1 MSKIMMSLALSTLLL
16 LSACTE
22 KKKEEKKTTLVEEKI
37 QKETSIKKKNDTVT
51 NINPEQ
57 VFKPFKPSI
66 ETNMSENIVVAE
78 NLEELESAAFKAIQ
92 PHITEEMGKI
102 PDCLERAETKEEAF
116 ACSKALRALNKELA
130 MAMGDFNE
138 EAPEGYDDEFVWNEE
153 TKVNMIKEIDAG
165 TQAMQEM
172 QTCMEI
178 SKTSEELEKCLKPQV
193 KKEKF

>member
-1 MSKIMMSLALSTLLL
+1 MMSLALSTLLL
-16 LSACTE
+16 LSGCSE
-22 KKKEEKKTTLVEEKI
+22 KKKKNEKKLVQIETNVKKEIFIKEGNTT
-37 QKETSIKKKNDTVT
+37 ST
-51 NINPEQ
+51 NVNSEQ

-102 PDCLERAETKEEAF
+102 PDCLEKAESKEEAF

-130 MAMGDFNE
+130 MSMGDFNE
-138 EAPEGYDDEFVWNEE
+138 ESPEGYDDEFVWNEE

-178 SKTSEELEKCLKPQV
+178 SKTAEELEKCLKP
-193 KKEKF
+193 